1 MNKNSGWI
9 SLHRKIEGHWIW
21 DNPLYLK
28 MWIYVLLHANH
39 LDKKIPFDGVLIE
52 IKKGEFITSY
62 KNFARDCNCGI
73 QQVRTFLNFCK
84 SASMLTT
91 ESTHRSTRI
100 KICNYTAYQNVQHA
114 NNTQITHRQ
123 HTGNTP
129 ITLNN
134 NDNNDNKDNKER
146 ECPPGIQKLWIETFG
161 RNPKIPEVE
170 ETEKL
175 IEKFGLP
182 KVKTIYREASLKGF
196 KNLNTLINALDETGS
211 IKPLEDKNAANK
223 KPGTTDFYSRLNYQY
238 DPVETAERLAEL
250 KHLFGESTG
259 D

>member
-129 ITLNN
+129 VTLNN

-175 IEKFGLP
+175 IEKFGFP

-196 KNLNTLINALDETGS
+196 KNLNTLINALDDTGS

-223 KPGTTDFYSRLNYQY
+223 QNGTTDFYSRLNYHY
-238 DPVETAERLAEL
+238 DPVETAQRLAEL
-250 KHLFGESTG
+250 KNQFGEPG
-259 D
+259 GV